1 METTDLEVGRT
12 TKHDCGQA
20 LVKLGASDAGETELA
35 RPSAAHDGKPSGPEG
50 RRRSAPV
57 SRSKPNCGAG
67 RQIWIT
73 GHVSLTESGLHL
85 DGTGDRDLF
94 HGRSSAL
101 NTDRRSLFDGDHGPF
116 TDNVALL
123 VKGQE
128 LRLQMSRRGV
138 RDLLE
143 AVARPKPPG
152 SADEAEHKL

>member
-1 METTDLEVGRT
+1 MPVKRSWHVRVRLTTGNLQVLRAGD
-12 TKHDCGQA
+12 GQLLSRIKA
-20 LVKLGASDAGETELA
+20 ELA
-35 RPSAAHDGKPSGPEG
+35 T
-50 RRRSAPV
+50 
-57 SRSKPNCGAG
+57 G

-94 HGRSSAL
+94 HGRSLSL

-143 AVARPKPPG
+143 AVARPKPRG